1 MYNEV
6 LDFLKSFTTQQEIP
20 LHNILT
26 PSDLHNIAATISVIT
41 KSKSTLAFEDTA
53 ERIFK
58 PLEEKGLTIIEHQIL
73 YNAFSMAETEVHEV
87 NMLKLLYYCFMYLYI
102 KHDLPVEQSLL
113 VISNYMQEMLIKEDD
128 IKQAYNPKE
137 ENVNIIPLLPGSY
150 IKTTFKNI
158 IPPFPDSQENFIQK
172 IKSLLIP

>member
-26 PSDLHNIAATISVIT
+26 PADLHNIAATISVIT
-41 KSKSTLAFEDTA
+41 KSKSVIAFENTA
-53 ERIFK
+53 EDIFR
-58 PLEEKGLTIIEHQIL
+58 PLEDKGLNIVENQIL
-73 YNAFSMAETEVHEV
+73 YNAFSMGEVEV
-87 NMLKLLYYCFMYLYI
+87 PEINMLKMLYYCFMYLYI
-102 KHDLPVEQSLL
+102 KHELPVEQSLL
-113 VISNYMQEMLIKEDD
+113 VISNYMQEMVIKESD

-158 IPPFPDSQENFIQK
+158 IPPFSDSQENFIQK